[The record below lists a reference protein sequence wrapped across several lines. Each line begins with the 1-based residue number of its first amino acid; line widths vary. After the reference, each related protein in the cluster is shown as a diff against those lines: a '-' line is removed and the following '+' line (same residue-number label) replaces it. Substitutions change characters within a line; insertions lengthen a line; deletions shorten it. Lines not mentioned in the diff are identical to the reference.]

1 MGCAPKIVVS
11 QMQVVDGK
19 QTFNKDLISNSVRIF
34 FFRISS
40 FPTENVIS
48 KLFGYRHQTTYNS
61 INLNLLSDTLSNVNY
76 VIDLLK
82 MASHSTST
90 AACMHH
96 AQHVPRPTLE
106 YKKSYY
112 VLDSLRVLQVC
123 FSSLSL
129 SMLSM
134 AFIHMPHLSQIS
146 LKSQVVT
153 LLVLF

>member
-1 MGCAPKIVVS
+1 MGCVPKVVVS

-34 FFRISS
+34 FFSHFSNRKRYFQIIWISA
-40 FPTENVIS
+40 PNDI
-48 KLFGYRHQTTYNS
+48 LYS

-90 AACMHH
+90 ASCMHH

-106 YKKSYY
+106 YKKSY
-112 VLDSLRVLQVC
+112 VLDSL
-123 FSSLSL
+123 
-129 SMLSM
+129 
-134 AFIHMPHLSQIS
+134 
-146 LKSQVVT
+146 
-153 LLVLF
+153 